1 MAWTEQPRRCNNP
14 MRRTTPSSCRSCA
27 RGTTAPAPIRTS
39 RHRRAPSSSSAAPT
53 AAVRLLAAQRSRR
66 RYSENREAS
75 QGDCLVWDTV
85 PHGISYV
92 GLCRIGSCRVV
103 YHADKDTGIHA
114 LCDIVSYGIPACAV
128 GCIITVCKYRRPA
141 PSERMQPC
149 SALRQCSWRGSG

>member
-1 MAWTEQPRRCNNP
+1 MDRA
-14 MRRTTPSSCRSCA
+14 
-27 RGTTAPAPIRTS
+27 TTAVQQSHAQDYAEFVPFMRARYNCSGADPDEPTSACPVVLFGGSYGGSAPAS
-39 RHRRAPSSSSAAPT
+39 RSSAACG
-53 AAVRLLAAQRSRR
+53 
-66 RYSENREAS
+66 RYSENRAAS
-75 QGDCLVWDTV
+75 QGDRLVWDTV

-141 PSERMQPC
+141 PSERMQPY